1 MAVCFLFHL
10 GFVPLR
16 WLVLFGACRGS
27 DRPLCSFLMLPG
39 HVFSSRGPAFCSWV
53 LIAPLCTFLLV
64 QAAAGGGSV
73 PVTQLTVEQLGH
85 VRQTTERE
93 IEMLMTKIS
102 ELNVAHQKLTASR
115 ECATFMGES
124 SAPQPVLV
132 PLTTS
137 IYVPGVIQ
145 NPSELMVD
153 VGTGYFISVRY
164 GRLLVWPCCR
174 TLSLPLVGL
183 AGLCS
188 RVLGT
193 GASGRLGLWRLVT
206 QRGG

>member
-1 MAVCFLFHL
+1 
-10 GFVPLR
+10 
-16 WLVLFGACRGS
+16 
-27 DRPLCSFLMLPG
+27 
-39 HVFSSRGPAFCSWV
+39 
-53 LIAPLCTFLLV
+53 
-64 QAAAGGGSV
+64 V

-93 IEMLMTKIS
+93 IEMLMTKIG

-124 SAPQPVLV
+124 STPQPVLV

-153 VGTGYFISVRY
+153 VGTGYFISVRVPD
-164 GRLLVWPCCR
+164 GSWFACRLWV
-174 TLSLPLVGL
+174 
-183 AGLCS
+183 AYLCFWL
-188 RVLGT
+188 RCAWVVPIYAVLR
-193 GASGRLGLWRLVT
+193 ALVT
-206 QRGG
+206 CCVGAKTDDLVVHTNRLAHCLCCDWWRVHDCLHPACCAEEPRGRGQLLLTPYGHDERAARQGVRGAEPKAPAV

>member
-1 MAVCFLFHL
+1 MAAV
-10 GFVPLR
+10 GGV
-16 WLVLFGACRGS
+16 
-27 DRPLCSFLMLPG
+27 
-39 HVFSSRGPAFCSWV
+39 
-53 LIAPLCTFLLV
+53 
-64 QAAAGGGSV
+64 GGSV

-93 IEMLMTKIS
+93 IEMLMTKIG

-124 SAPQPVLV
+124 STPQPVLV

-153 VGTGYFISVRY
+153 VGTGYFISKNPADAASYFSRRMAMMKEQLDKAY
-164 GRLLVWPCCR
+164 GVLNQKRQLFEAVSHLLQNK
-174 TLSLPLVGL
+174 LEMAQAAQAQ
-183 AGLCS
+183 AG
-188 RVLGT
+188 
-193 GASGRLGLWRLVT
+193 AQPSG
-206 QRGG
+206 

>member
-1 MAVCFLFHL
+1 M
-10 GFVPLR
+10 
-16 WLVLFGACRGS
+16 
-27 DRPLCSFLMLPG
+27 
-39 HVFSSRGPAFCSWV
+39 
-53 LIAPLCTFLLV
+53 

-124 SAPQPVLV
+124 STPQTVLV

-153 VGTGYFISVRY
+153 VGTGYFISVCMDAWCN
-164 GRLLVWPCCR
+164 GPV
-174 TLSLPLVGL
+174 
-183 AGLCS
+183 
-188 RVLGT
+188 
-193 GASGRLGLWRLVT
+193 SGRSTPL
-206 QRGG
+206 

>member
-1 MAVCFLFHL
+1 
-10 GFVPLR
+10 
-16 WLVLFGACRGS
+16 
-27 DRPLCSFLMLPG
+27 
-39 HVFSSRGPAFCSWV
+39 
-53 LIAPLCTFLLV
+53 
-64 QAAAGGGSV
+64 V

-93 IEMLMTKIS
+93 IEMLMTKIG

-124 SAPQPVLV
+124 STPQPVLV

-153 VGTGYFISVRY
+153 VGTGYFISVRVPD
-164 GRLLVWPCCR
+164 GSVFACRPWVACRLL
-174 TLSLPLVGL
+174 LSALGVGCIK
-183 AGLCS
+183 LCS
-188 RVLGT
+188 VEGSLDLLCLLGN
-193 GASGRLGLWRLVT
+193 
-206 QRGG
+206 

>member
-1 MAVCFLFHL
+1 M
-10 GFVPLR
+10 
-16 WLVLFGACRGS
+16 
-27 DRPLCSFLMLPG
+27 
-39 HVFSSRGPAFCSWV
+39 
-53 LIAPLCTFLLV
+53 

-73 PVTQLTVEQLGH
+73 PVTQLSVEQLGH

-153 VGTGYFISVRY
+153 VGTGYFISVRS
-164 GRLLVWPCCR
+164 GRLRIWFCCR
-174 TLSLPLVGL
+174 AVSILLFEGVD
-183 AGLCS
+183 
-188 RVLGT
+188 T
-193 GASGRLGLWRLVT
+193 GASVRVELRHLVM
-206 QRGG
+206 QPSW

>member
-1 MAVCFLFHL
+1 MFTYLL
-10 GFVPLR
+10 G
-16 WLVLFGACRGS
+16 
-27 DRPLCSFLMLPG
+27 
-39 HVFSSRGPAFCSWV
+39 
-53 LIAPLCTFLLV
+53 

-124 SAPQPVLV
+124 STPQPVLV

-153 VGTGYFISVRY
+153 VGTGYFVSVRY
-164 GRLLVWPCCR
+164 ACLLQWPCCR
-174 TLSLPLVGL
+174 AFSLLLFGL
-183 AGLCS
+183 AGLFS
-188 RVLGT
+188 RAL
-193 GASGRLGLWRLVT
+193 GASAACRVGL
-206 QRGG
+206 

>member
-1 MAVCFLFHL
+1 M
-10 GFVPLR
+10 
-16 WLVLFGACRGS
+16 S
-27 DRPLCSFLMLPG
+27 
-39 HVFSSRGPAFCSWV
+39 
-53 LIAPLCTFLLV
+53 TFLLV

-73 PVTQLTVEQLGH
+73 PVTQLSVEQLGH

-124 SAPQPVLV
+124 SSPQTVLV

-153 VGTGYFISVRY
+153 VGTGYFISVCMDAWCNGPVA
-164 GRLLVWPCCR
+164 GRS
-174 TLSLPLVGL
+174 TPL
-183 AGLCS
+183 
-188 RVLGT
+188 
-193 GASGRLGLWRLVT
+193 
-206 QRGG
+206 

>member
-1 MAVCFLFHL
+1 MSNFDFFPPTCD
-10 GFVPLR
+10 VPFSASYVSLLA
-16 WLVLFGACRGS
+16 LV
-27 DRPLCSFLMLPG
+27 
-39 HVFSSRGPAFCSWV
+39 FC
-53 LIAPLCTFLLV
+53 LLLYV
-64 QAAAGGGSV
+64 YLVAQAAGGTGSV

-93 IEMLMTKIS
+93 IEMLMTKIG

-124 SAPQPVLV
+124 STPQPVLV

-153 VGTGYFISVRY
+153 VGTGYFISVRPLGARRWGFGPLFDFRLRFVCIVRCAGY
-164 GRLLVWPCCR
+164 GP
-174 TLSLPLVGL
+174 S
-183 AGLCS
+183 CS
-188 RVLGT
+188 RGT
-193 GASGRLGLWRLVT
+193 SIWLRLHSDHGAFFFWG
-206 QRGG
+206 

>member
-1 MAVCFLFHL
+1 MAAV
-10 GFVPLR
+10 GGV
-16 WLVLFGACRGS
+16 
-27 DRPLCSFLMLPG
+27 
-39 HVFSSRGPAFCSWV
+39 
-53 LIAPLCTFLLV
+53 
-64 QAAAGGGSV
+64 GGSV

-93 IEMLMTKIS
+93 IEMLMTKIG

-124 SAPQPVLV
+124 STPQPVLV

-153 VGTGYFISVRY
+153 VGTGYFISVR
-164 GRLLVWPCCR
+164 
-174 TLSLPLVGL
+174 VGDG
-183 AGLCS
+183 AWVGCHSWAVCPRFCLCNAAPE
-188 RVLGT
+188 T
-193 GASGRLGLWRLVT
+193 AKAH
-206 QRGG
+206 RG

>member
-1 MAVCFLFHL
+1 MQ
-10 GFVPLR
+10 
-16 WLVLFGACRGS
+16 
-27 DRPLCSFLMLPG
+27 
-39 HVFSSRGPAFCSWV
+39 
-53 LIAPLCTFLLV
+53 
-64 QAAAGGGSV
+64 QATGVGGGSV

-115 ECATFMGES
+115 ECAAFMGES

-153 VGTGYFISVRY
+153 VGTGYFISV
-164 GRLLVWPCCR
+164 C
-174 TLSLPLVGL
+174 
-183 AGLCS
+183 
-188 RVLGT
+188 
-193 GASGRLGLWRLVT
+193 SGRVRVCGLDVLLWRSPPCVVT
-206 QRGG
+206 LLPDACTSGECVLSELAV